1 MSLVDPGANTE
12 TEGGAGGPPGRRS
25 FVELFAPEQR
35 PDPYPL
41 FEALLAQGPEEV
53 AGFGV
58 AFGHHGTCASILRDP
73 ARWGSDEARSAEF
86 RRLEEAG
93 QITPEITERMG
104 WRPFLFRDPPD
115 HTRLRG
121 LVSKAFTPRV
131 VERLRPQVQLRLD
144 GLLADIARSGTGR
157 CDLVTDLA
165 YPLPVLVISEMLG
178 VPAEDHDRFRGWSQ
192 ALAKS
197 LDPTPGEVHGDELS
211 QAADDFRSY
220 FRELI
225 GQRRNHPGDD
235 LLSGL
240 IAAEDEG
247 SRLTEDEMLSTCIL
261 LLVAGHETTVNLIA
275 NGILALLRHPDQ
287 LERLRQNPGLAR
299 STVEEVLRF
308 DPPVQFTGRFALG
321 AATVEGAMVP
331 DGESAILLLG
341 AANRDPAVFAQPG
354 RFDVGRSPN
363 PHLSFGFGPHF
374 CLGAA
379 LARVEGELAL
389 DAFAQRFVAPDHD
402 ETELEYRP
410 NVVLRG
416 LARFPLSFEEIRSP
430 A

>member
-1 MSLVDPGANTE
+1 VSVVDPGADAIAAEPAT
-12 TEGGAGGPPGRRS
+12 GAQHRRS
-25 FVELFAPEQR
+25 LLELFTFEQR

-41 FEALLAQGPEEV
+41 FEALLSAGPEV
-53 AGFGV
+53 VPGFGV
-58 AFGHHGTCASILRDP
+58 VFANHETCASILRDP
-73 ARWGSDEARSAEF
+73 ARWGSDEARSAEY

-93 QITPEITERMG
+93 QITAEITERMR

-144 GLLADIARSGTGR
+144 RLLSDISASGTGR
-157 CDLVTDLA
+157 CDVVADLA

-192 ALAKS
+192 VLAKS
-197 LDPTPGEVHGDELS
+197 LDPTPGEVHGDDLT

-225 GQRRNHPGDD
+225 NRRRNHPGDD
-235 LLSGL
+235 LVSGL

-247 SRLTEDEMLSTCIL
+247 SRLTENEMLSTCIL

-287 LERLRQNPGLAR
+287 LARLRHHPDLVKSA
-299 STVEEVLRF
+299 VEEVLRF
-308 DPPVQFTGRFALG
+308 DPPVQLTGRFALG
-321 AATVEGAMVP
+321 EATVQGMTVP
-331 DGESAILLLG
+331 DGESAILLIG
-341 AANRDPAVFAQPG
+341 AANRDPAVFADPS
-354 RFDVGRSPN
+354 RFDVGRTPN

-389 DAFAQRFVAPDHD
+389 DAFARRFVAPAHD
-402 ETELEYRP
+402 EATLEYRS

-416 LARFPLSFEEIRSP
+416 LARFPVSFQEIR
-430 A
+430 